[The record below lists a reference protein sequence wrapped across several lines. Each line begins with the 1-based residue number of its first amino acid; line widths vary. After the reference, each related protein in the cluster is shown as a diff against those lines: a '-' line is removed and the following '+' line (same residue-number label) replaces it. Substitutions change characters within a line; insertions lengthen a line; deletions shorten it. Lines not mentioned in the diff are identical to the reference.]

1 MSVFFIILEI
11 SGNDERR
18 FWKIAKMEATRNS
31 KRQGTIL
38 TTTTLPSSSSP
49 PTPTTPTTTTAFS
62 FHLFIL

>member
-38 TTTTLPSSSSP
+38 TTTTMIETMTLGGGVNDSVM
-49 PTPTTPTTTTAFS
+49 T
-62 FHLFIL
+62 L